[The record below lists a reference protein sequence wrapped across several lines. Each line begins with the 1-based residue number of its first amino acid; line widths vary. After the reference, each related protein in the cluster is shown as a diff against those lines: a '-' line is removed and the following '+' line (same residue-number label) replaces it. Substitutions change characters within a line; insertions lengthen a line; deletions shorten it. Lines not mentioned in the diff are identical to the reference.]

1 MVLMFAA
8 LWAIVIL
15 PQQRKAKAQRAMLAA
30 LQEGD
35 LVLTSSGIYGVI
47 VEFPNDTDVY
57 LEVAQGI
64 ELRLTRSSI
73 LGKARVG
80 TEAEAATAEAPAAKP
95 SLFGAFGRGRS
106 TELDDKKKTG

>member
-15 PQQRKAKAQRAMLAA
+15 PQQRKAKPQRAMLAA

-47 VEFPNDTDVY
+47 VEFPTDTDAY

-64 ELRLTRSSI
+64 ELRVTRSSI
-73 LGKARVG
+73 LGKARLG
-80 TEAEAATAEAPAAKP
+80 TETDAAPAAKP
-95 SLFGAFGRGRS
+95 RLFSALGRGRS
-106 TELDDKKKTG
+106 ADAEEKKKAG